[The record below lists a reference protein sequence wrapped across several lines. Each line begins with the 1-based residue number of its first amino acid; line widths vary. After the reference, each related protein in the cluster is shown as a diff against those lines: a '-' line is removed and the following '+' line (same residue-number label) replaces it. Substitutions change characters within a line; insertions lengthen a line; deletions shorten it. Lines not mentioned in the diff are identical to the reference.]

1 MLQILLELQASV
13 ELEQLTI
20 LHDVHLTDRKLKKLL
35 DIFGA
40 KLRSLT
46 LSQLHITGEGRS
58 LEASTLKALFKALII
73 IQKLTEQKL
82 NRLLDIFGVKLRSS
96 HTLTTSYHWRK
107 WVSKSTQLEGPFQ
120 SFYNTKID

>member
-58 LEASTLKALFKALII
+58 LEASSLKALFKALII
-73 IQKLTEQKL
+73 QKLTDQKL
-82 NRLLDIFGVKLRSS
+82 HRL
-96 HTLTTSYHWRK
+96 
-107 WVSKSTQLEGPFQ
+107 
-120 SFYNTKID
+120 